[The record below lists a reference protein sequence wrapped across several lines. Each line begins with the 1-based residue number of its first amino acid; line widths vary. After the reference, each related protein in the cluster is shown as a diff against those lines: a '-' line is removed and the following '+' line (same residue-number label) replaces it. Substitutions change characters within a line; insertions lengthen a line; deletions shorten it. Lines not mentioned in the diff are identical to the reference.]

1 MSNIYRIDTGS
12 NTEYSFSRN
21 INIRSLVDLKLF
33 NGDDL
38 IFSNGKK
45 NKVMS
50 HGIKINNLKDGDW
63 IHYDV
68 KRFANKIITY
78 KSDIL
83 HKVMKFVN

>member
-50 HGIKINNLKDGDW
+50 HEIKINTLKDGDL
-63 IHYDV
+63 IFCDI
-68 KRFANKIITY
+68 KRLANKIITH
-78 KSDIL
+78 KSEIL